1 LFHNVRRCIFVTVND
16 KKENKDTTITFRTTE
31 ELKKKLEAMAAKE
44 HRTISNLIEYLL
56 EKATKE
62 KR

>member
-1 LFHNVRRCIFVTVND
+1 M
-16 KKENKDTTITFRTTE
+16 KESKENKGTTITFRTTE
-31 ELKKKLEAMAAKE
+31 ELKKKLEVMAEKE